1 MARRI
6 LPLLV
11 LGAIV
16 AGWLR
21 AQPLIAQPENQIPPG
36 PARIRKCG
44 VTITAPGAYVLQGN
58 LSSQSPQTCITIES
72 RYVTI
77 DLAGFSII
85 GSGDRTMPTYR
96 GIHVEPGLG
105 FEGITVRNGS
115 VQAFHDG
122 VSLEGAAGSNVENM
136 RVVFNQNVGISL
148 HTGIAKNNT
157 LWANGVGVR
166 CVAALVVENAFRFG
180 NGLQVDDVF
189 NNCVLVNNAL

>member
-1 MARRI
+1 MSRRI
-6 LPLLV
+6 LSVLA

-16 AGWLR
+16 MGWIQTRPLLAG
-21 AQPLIAQPENQIPPG
+21 PENQTPPG
-36 PARIRKCG
+36 PARIKQCG
-44 VTITAPGAYVLQGN
+44 VTLTEPGAYILQGN
-58 LSSQSPQTCITIES
+58 LSSPSPQTCITVAS

-77 DLAGFSII
+77 DLSGFAII
-85 GSGDRTMPTYR
+85 GSGDRTVATYR

-115 VQAFHDG
+115 IQHFHDG

-136 RVVFNQNVGISL
+136 RVVFNQNIGISL
-148 HTGIAKNNT
+148 HTGIARNNT

-166 CVAALVVENAFRFG
+166 CVAALVVENAFKFG

-189 NNCVLVNNAL
+189 ANCELVNNAL

>member
-1 MARRI
+1 MTRRI
-6 LPLLV
+6 LPALV
-11 LGAIV
+11 MGAV
-16 AGWLR
+16 VVGWMQTR
-21 AQPLIAQPENQIPPG
+21 PLIAQPENQTPPG

-44 VTITAPGAYVLQGN
+44 VTLTVPGAYVLQGN
-58 LSSQSPQTCITIES
+58 LSSPSPETCITIAS

-77 DLAGFSII
+77 DLSGFAIV
-85 GSGDRTMPTYR
+85 GSGDRSVPTYR

-115 VQAFHDG
+115 IQHFHDG

-136 RVVFNQNVGISL
+136 RVVFNQNIGISL

-166 CVAALVVENAFRFG
+166 CVGALVVENAFRFG
-180 NGLQVDDVF
+180 NGLQIDDVF
-189 NNCVLVNNAL
+189 NSCELVHNAL